1 MNDKRQR
8 AQRPFARHQPGYIGT
23 ILQKA
28 QQLRE
33 RQAAWNA
40 LLGLEAQDCTWLAG
54 WSNNT
59 LQVLCQ
65 SPVWHSW
72 LRRHEKKLI
81 KSWNKAFPDAP
92 VQQIQSSVRPWQA
105 QLPTQSPAPKKTH
118 RYATQAAPILR
129 ESGKAMAPDIAAA
142 MLRLA
147 ATLEQAQAEAVTRVS
162 AKEKGAEAS
171 E

>member
-8 AQRPFARHQPGYIGT
+8 AQRPFGCRQPGNIGS

-28 QQLRE
+28 RQLRE

-40 LLGLEAQDCTWLAG
+40 LLGLEAQDCTWLVG
-54 WSNNT
+54 WSENT

-65 SPVWHSW
+65 SPVWHTW

-81 KSWNKAFPDAP
+81 KSWNKTFPDTP

-105 QLPTQSPAPKKTH
+105 QLPAPPQASKPAGK
-118 RYATQAAPILR
+118 YAVQAAPILR
-129 ESGKAMAPDIAAA
+129 ESGKAMPPAIAAA

-147 ATLEQAQAEAVTRVS
+147 ATLEKAQAGEATKVS
-162 AKEKGAEAS
+162 AKEKGAEPS

>member
-8 AQRPFARHQPGYIGT
+8 AQRPFARHQPGHIGT

-81 KSWNKAFPDAP
+81 NSWNKAFPDAP
-92 VQQIQSSVRPWQA
+92 VHQIQSSVRPWQA
-105 QLPTQSPAPKKTH
+105 QLPAQSPAPKQKLH
-118 RYATQAAPILR
+118 YAAQAAPVLR
-129 ESGKAMAPDIAAA
+129 ESGRAMTADIAAA

-147 ATLEQAQAEAVTRVS
+147 ATLEQIQAGEVTRVS